1 MSKLS
6 QEIKECVS
14 CPQINGKPYGR
25 WGALNSQQKIKIWNL
40 AHQCEVF
47 ESVADDSMK
56 ELTKYK
62 RVFEILKDRIEV
74 KEVDC
79 AYILKYKGYTHEYDC
94 NLCYIPKEEAE
105 LIEELK
111 IWRGFWVFFFLFSG
125 TIILRN

>member
-6 QEIKECVS
+6 KEIKEYIS

-25 WGALNSQQKIKIWNL
+25 WGALSSQQKIKIWNL

-62 RVFEILKDRIEV
+62 RAFEILKRKGLRIV
-74 KEVDC
+74 
-79 AYILKYKGYTHEYDC
+79 EYDADEYSQYL
-94 NLCYIPKEEAE
+94 NFTKGVDTDLEPEEAE
-105 LIEELK
+105 LLEELMK
-111 IWRGFWVFFFLFSG
+111 SE
-125 TIILRN
+125 

>member
-25 WGALNSQQKIKIWNL
+25 WGALNSQQRIKIWNL

-47 ESVADDSMK
+47 ESVAADSVK

-62 RVFEILKDRIEV
+62 RAFEILKSTNKITIQKLDWQTIDYLLRV
-74 KEVDC
+74 GDLGFK
-79 AYILKYKGYTHEYDC
+79 LT
-94 NLCYIPKEEAE
+94 KEEYE
-105 LIEELK
+105 LLEELMK
-111 IWRGFWVFFFLFSG
+111 SEEGK
-125 TIILRN
+125 